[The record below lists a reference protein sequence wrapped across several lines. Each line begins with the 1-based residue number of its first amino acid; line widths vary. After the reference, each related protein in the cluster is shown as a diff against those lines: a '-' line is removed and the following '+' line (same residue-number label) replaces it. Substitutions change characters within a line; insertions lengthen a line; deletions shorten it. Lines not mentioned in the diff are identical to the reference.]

1 MNKEWLVKTLAL
13 GIVALFICVTVT
25 PSIGISNYPDDTTPP
40 ITTISTDPEPVA
52 GGWYPCGVE
61 MTLNAT
67 DNESGVNVTYY
78 KINENGW
85 MIYIQPFFLC
95 ECGINIFQ
103 FYSVDN
109 AGNVEETKQTEIKI
123 DCYPPILYISFD
135 PPEPDGE
142 NGWYVSN
149 ITVILNATDD
159 MSGVKEIRYI
169 YHGFHTIPGDNGTFI
184 IAEDGDVPFECW
196 AIDNVDNEEIPHHI
210 CVVTNIDRNAP
221 EIDLTF
227 EVTGGNPIIG
237 YDLTFTATATD
248 ELSGM
253 NKVEFYLNNYTNSSL
268 QKTIIGPGPTY
279 QWMYHLSSFSG
290 LNIIGLIINPE
301 ITNDYVKFFA
311 VFVLVMGFV
320 NQSLPFWVSAY
331 AYDNAG
337 NYAFY
342 ETENPTPKS
351 SLSPGVYIFK
361 NLMLPNDYKGDIG
374 EFFIKASFYL

>member
-1 MNKEWLVKTLAL
+1 MKKELLLKSLAL

-61 MTLNAT
+61 ITLNAT

-85 MIYIQPFFLC
+85 MIYTQPFFLC

-109 AGNVEETKQTEIKI
+109 AENVEETNQVEIKI

-135 PPEPDGE
+135 PNEPDGE
-142 NGWYVSN
+142 NGWYIGN
-149 ITVILNATDD
+149 ITVFLNATDD

-169 YHGFHTIPGDNGTFI
+169 YHGYHTIPGDNGTFVI
-184 IAEDGDVPFECW
+184 DGDGGVSVECW
-196 AIDNVDNEEIPHHI
+196 AVDNVDNEEIPHHTFI
-210 CVVTNIDRNAP
+210 VPDIDRNAP

-237 YDLTFTATATD
+237 YELTFTATATD
-248 ELSGM
+248 DMSGM
-253 NKVEFYLNNYTNSSL
+253 DRVEFYINDIMQENITS
-268 QKTIIGPGPTY
+268 PGPTY
-279 QWMYHLSSFSG
+279 KWIQKLGNIPNFTITAIGYDMAGNDNFDEIQNPKPHSNEQTLSNLVTKPILRNFFL
-290 LNIIGLIINPE
+290 LNCYSYIQFYRLIIHLLFE
-301 ITNDYVKFFA
+301 KKV
-311 VFVLVMGFV
+311 V
-320 NQSLPFWVSAY
+320 
-331 AYDNAG
+331 
-337 NYAFY
+337 
-342 ETENPTPKS
+342 
-351 SLSPGVYIFK
+351 
-361 NLMLPNDYKGDIG
+361 
-374 EFFIKASFYL
+374 